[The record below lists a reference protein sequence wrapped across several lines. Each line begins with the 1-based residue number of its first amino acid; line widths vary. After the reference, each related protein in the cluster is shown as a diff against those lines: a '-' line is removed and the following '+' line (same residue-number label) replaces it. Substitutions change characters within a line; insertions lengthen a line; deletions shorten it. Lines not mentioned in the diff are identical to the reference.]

1 VKKIMMFKCKLT
13 LFDNNFF
20 VSFKGHIFD
29 ALTLMSLTPSQ
40 LLEFSTCFFLVQ
52 TFFPSYKLFC
62 YTLTFVIKWMCDTDK
77 PHFPLKRKT
86 HFFLFF
92 STCFEKFLDCWMSS
106 EAKSRSMTRLYRV
119 PWRSVGQSSM
129 TFYRVLWSSITFFDE
144 IWQHLFLPRCL
155 M

>member
-1 VKKIMMFKCKLT
+1 MLKYKLI

-40 LLEFSTCFFLVQ
+40 LLRVFHLFFFLVQ
-52 TFFPSYKLFC
+52 TFFPSYKFFC

-86 HFFLFF
+86 HFFWLFF
-92 STCFEKFLDCWMSS
+92 NLFWEVSRLLNVVRS
-106 EAKSRSMTRLYRV
+106 EITFYDEIL
-119 PWRSVGQSSM
+119 WSSM
-129 TFYRVLWSSITFFDE
+129 TFCRVLWRSMESYAV
-144 IWQHLFLPRCL
+144 L
-155 M
+155 

>member
-1 VKKIMMFKCKLT
+1 MFKCKLI

-92 STCFEKFLDCWMSS
+92 STCIEKFLDCWMSS
-106 EAKSRSMTRLYRV
+106 EAKSRSMTRFYGVL
-119 PWRSVGQSSM
+119 WRSVEFYDVLWSPMEFLWSSM
-129 TFYRVLWSSITFFDE
+129 TFCRVLWRSVEFYDV
-144 IWQHLFLPRCL
+144 L
-155 M
+155 